1 MADHQLAQLN
11 VARLVA
17 PLDSPRLAE
26 FVAAL
31 EPINRLADGSPGFV
45 WRFQTEAG
53 DATSVRPFDDD
64 TIIVNMS
71 VWDSIEALAEY
82 VYLSDHRSYLR
93 RRREWFD
100 RMDEAFVV
108 LWWVPAGHR
117 PSVAEARAR
126 LDLLQA
132 SVPTPDAF
140 TFRRPFLSPGTRT
153 GADVEAV
160 GADALAADS
169 DDRWSCR
176 AG

>member
-17 PLDSPRLAE
+17 PLDSARLAE

-45 WRFQTEAG
+45 WRFQTEEG
-53 DATSVRPFDDD
+53 DATSVRPFEDD

-82 VYLSDHRSYLR
+82 VYRSDHRSFLR
-93 RRREWFD
+93 RRREWFN

-117 PSVAEARAR
+117 PSVAEARSR
-126 LDLLQA
+126 LDRLQA
-132 SVPTPDAF
+132 WGPTPKAF
-140 TFRRPFLSPGTRT
+140 TFRRPFLPPGD
-153 GADVEAV
+153 A
-160 GADALAADS
+160 GADALLADS

-176 AG
+176 A